1 MDLRIFPRKIVYLS
15 CITALLFACR
25 KEDAP
30 PAIPTGPVTQQETN
44 NWILDSMRYY
54 YLWNEGL
61 PGHADSQLT
70 AMNFFNSLRK
80 TTDSFSQMIDANNV
94 SGTIQKDLLHAY
106 GFSYAVV
113 SIDGISQPL
122 GLIKFV
128 IPGSDS
134 NLDGLNRGDYFT
146 RINGKLL
153 TASNA
158 LQLENELMKATSG
171 TITKAAVNGSSV
183 TELDEIP
190 IRNKLVLENPL
201 YVKKVWNVGNKKVGY
216 IFYNYFEDYFDDD
229 LVTAFTQF
237 KNDQVTELIIDLRY
251 NPGGSLTA
259 AAVLSAL
266 SAPNITEKSIF
277 IKYSGNN
284 KMGNQSASFENL
296 LSVPSSGKYVSF
308 ANLTPGR
315 LSLKRVFVIT
325 TSLTT
330 SSSEAVINNL
340 KPYMQVVTIGERTY
354 GKDKASVIITDMR
367 TPQRISWML
376 YPITY
381 LLSNAAGQGNYAK
394 GIAPDYQVNELNS
407 LPLEPLGDSTDPF
420 IAKAIQLIDGGR
432 RIRDVTTETTP
443 LSRSYYDSRK
453 RTSDGSVMIIP
464 H

>member
-1 MDLRIFPRKIVYLS
+1 MV
-15 CITALLFACR
+15 LLFACR
-25 KEDAP
+25 KDDAP
-30 PAIPTGPVTQQETN
+30 PPVPTGPVTLQETN

-61 PGHADSQLT
+61 PGRADTLLT
-70 AMNFFNSLRK
+70 GINFFNSLRK

-158 LQLENELMKATSG
+158 VQLENELMKETNG

-183 TELDEIP
+183 TEQDEIL
-190 IRNKLVLENPL
+190 IKNKLLLENPL
-201 YVKKVWNVGNKKVGY
+201 YVKKTWNVGTRKVGY

-229 LVTAFTQF
+229 LVTAFTRF
-237 KNDQVTELIIDLRY
+237 KNDHVNELIIDLRY

-266 SAPNITEKSIF
+266 TAPNITEKSVF
-277 IKYSGNN
+277 VKYSGNN
-284 KMGNQSASFENL
+284 KMGNQSASFESL

-308 ANLTPGR
+308 ANLSAGR
-315 LSLKRVFVIT
+315 LSLKRVYIIT

-376 YPITY
+376 YPITF
-381 LLSNAAGQGNYAK
+381 LLSNAAGQGNYAN

-420 IAKAIQLIDGGR
+420 IAKALQLIDDGGR
-432 RIRDVTTETTP
+432 VRNAIPETTP

-453 RTSDGSVMIIP
+453 KTSDGSVMILP